1 MPDSS
6 ASASTAPLAGASV
19 PLGPPE
25 IGRFDRRYANRA
37 MLLLGGLIVVVLYIE
52 AMLTP
57 SLPSIA
63 AQFNVSEAQVSLVL
77 AVYLVS
83 GCALAPIIG
92 KLGDIYGKKRVL
104 IYVLVIYTVSVSVT
118 GFSPNFAFLIAAR
131 TVQGIGLGIF
141 PLAMTLVREEF
152 PRELV
157 PRSQGILSGM
167 FGVGL
172 AISLPLGAFI
182 SNGYGWQVTYH
193 TAIPFVVL
201 LTVLSA
207 VVLRESRYRR
217 PQAKVDYIGATGLGS
232 SLALIVLG
240 LSLGPSWGWSS
251 AGTWTLMGLGLAIL
265 VPVALYERWASE
277 PILNYRM
284 LKERNLMVTNLV
296 VTLTGLGYFLALQA
310 MTFRFQSPPGSGF
323 SYTIFGTGVALV
335 PFAIAQLI
343 FAPLAGHFVSRTG
356 VRPMVYLGSVV
367 GCIGFGLAAFANDPV
382 GLMTSE
388 FVASAGLA
396 IVIASIINLMVLTVE
411 PKDLSLATALNTVFR
426 LIGSSVG
433 APIAGTIMTTF
444 AITVSA
450 PSGALSAPSPLAYEI
465 IFSIAAA
472 SFVVIAFVTFFSRE
486 MLGRRPHVS
495 HILTTDSG
503 SSAAVPPSPP
513 ISTEA

>member
-1 MPDSS
+1 MSEPYAPASIPAVAASS
-6 ASASTAPLAGASV
+6 DPPAPL
-19 PLGPPE
+19 E

-37 MLLLGGLIVVVLYIE
+37 MLLLAGLVIVVLYIE

-104 IYVLVIYTVSVSVT
+104 VYVLIIYAASVSVT
-118 GFSPNFAFLIAAR
+118 GFSPNFAFLVAAR

-157 PRSQGILSGM
+157 PRSQGLLSGM

-207 VVLRESRYRR
+207 IVLRESRYRR
-217 PQAKVDYIGATGLGS
+217 PQAKVDYIGATGLGC

-240 LSLGPSWGWSS
+240 LSLAPSWGW
-251 AGTWTLMGLGLAIL
+251 AAVGTWTLMGLGISIL
-265 VPVALYERWASE
+265 IPVGLYERWATE

-323 SYTIFGTGVALV
+323 SYSIFSTGVALV

-356 VRPMVYLGSVV
+356 IRPMVFLGSTI
-367 GCIGFGLAAFANDPV
+367 GCIGFVLAALSNSPAS
-382 GLMTSE
+382 LMVSE

-396 IVIASIINLMVLTVE
+396 IAIASIINLMVLTVE

-426 LIGSSVG
+426 LVGSSVG
-433 APIAGTIMTTF
+433 APIAGTIMTTY
-444 AITVSA
+444 AISVATPGGSILV
-450 PSGALSAPSPLAYEI
+450 PSPLAYEI
-465 IFSIAAA
+465 IFAIAAA
-472 SFVVIAFVTFFSRE
+472 SFVLIAVLAIFARE
-486 MLGRRPHVS
+486 MLGRRRNVS
-495 HILTTDSG
+495 HVLTTDSRDPA
-503 SSAAVPPSPP
+503 SPAVAS
-513 ISTEA
+513 ISTES